1 MSTQFQVTIRCMNP
15 ECSHRYKRVME
26 AADAES
32 LDYIPD
38 PPCPKCAVK
47 RKAKKFDFKSGKA
60 PAAGG
65 SLIVRAVDTTLNM
78 VSEDYGMTDLRTN
91 VREGESMA
99 PKLPPKQQAM
109 ADNFFARP
117 AGGQR
122 RRGPTGGIFDLSPK
136 AVMQAAVNGR
146 FNTPD
151 TPNPVAI
158 QHRKRDAAPIHIVA
172 GDGIGRPGK

>member
-15 ECSHRYKRVME
+15 ACGHRYRRVME
-26 AADAES
+26 APDAET
-32 LDYIPD
+32 LEYIPD

-47 RKAKKFDFKSGKA
+47 RRRKKFDFASGKA

-65 SLIVRAVDTTLNM
+65 SLIVRAVDTTAQIVM
-78 VSEDYGMTDLRTN
+78 QDHGMTDLRSD

-99 PKLPPKQQAM
+99 PKLPPRQQAM
-109 ADNFFARP
+109 ADSFFAKP
-117 AGGQR
+117 QSQR
-122 RRGPTGGIFDLSPK
+122 RSRGGIFDLPPR
-136 AVMQAAVNGR
+136 AVMQAAVSGR

-151 TPNPVAI
+151 TVNPVAI

-172 GDGIGRPGK
+172 GDGIRPAGK